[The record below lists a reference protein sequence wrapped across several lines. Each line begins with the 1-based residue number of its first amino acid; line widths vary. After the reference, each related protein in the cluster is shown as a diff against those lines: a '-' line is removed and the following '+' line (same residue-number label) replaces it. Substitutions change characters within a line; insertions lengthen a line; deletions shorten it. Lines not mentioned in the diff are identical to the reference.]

1 MSASQ
6 ATERVSRARI
16 LVVEDN
22 ADLLKILNEL
32 LSQEY
37 DVATARR
44 GEDAI
49 TIAKTFKPN
58 VVLLDLHLPGIDGI
72 ETGQWIK
79 RDLAPDHVAI
89 LALTALAGEGEAE
102 AILRCGCCDAYM
114 AKPASLADIRAKV
127 SELLRLGS
135 RAA

>member
-1 MSASQ
+1 MKS
-6 ATERVSRARI
+6 RVLI
-16 LVVEDN
+16 IEDN
-22 ADLLKILNEL
+22 SDLLSILREL

-49 TIAKTFKPN
+49 AIARTFKPN
-58 VVLLDLHLPGIDGI
+58 AVLLDLQLPGIDGI
-72 ETGQWIK
+72 ETGKWIK
-79 RDLAPDHVAI
+79 RDMADETVAI

-102 AILRCGCCDAYM
+102 AILACGCCDAYM
-114 AKPASLADIRAKV
+114 AKPASLADIKKKV
-127 SELLRLGS
+127 EELLHYPS